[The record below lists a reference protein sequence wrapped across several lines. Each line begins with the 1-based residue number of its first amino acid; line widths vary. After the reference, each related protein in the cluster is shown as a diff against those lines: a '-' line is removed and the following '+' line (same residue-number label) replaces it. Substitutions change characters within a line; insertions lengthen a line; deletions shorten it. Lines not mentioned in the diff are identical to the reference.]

1 MAVVST
7 IGAKCRRC
15 YTCVRNCPAKAIKVV
30 EGQATVIEER
40 CIACGSCVRVCSQ
53 NAKQV
58 ESSLEK
64 VEELLAGG
72 PPVIACL
79 APSFPAAFYQVKP
92 LQIVTAVRKVGFF
105 QVMEVA
111 FGAELISQE
120 YSKIFQNKEMATFI
134 TTPCPAL
141 VSYVERYLPQ
151 LIPYLAP
158 VVSPMIALG
167 RAIKHQYRP
176 DARVVFIGP
185 CIAKKV
191 EINELEVAGVV
202 DAALTFRGLK
212 ELLDARGICIEDQ
225 EEGCFDGPK
234 PGVGRIFP
242 VSGGLLKTAALQ
254 ADVTE
259 NDILVVEGKDRVL
272 EVLHELAEGR
282 LRARFIDILFC
293 EGCVNGPRMENDL
306 SFFARK
312 EKVANYVQQ
321 ACACQAEDE
330 RWKEIRRFSHINVRR
345 SFSDKSMHLP
355 LPTEEEIQSIFRQ
368 INKFSKQDEL
378 NCGACG
384 YGSCREKA
392 VAVFQGLAEAE
403 MCLPY
408 LIDQLQQTYER
419 LAKSYQELEKSQEQL
434 VQSERLASI
443 GQLAAGVAHQVNN
456 PLGGILLHAHLL
468 LEDLKRDDP
477 QLSRVE
483 TIVNEADRCKEIV
496 GGLLNFARQSRPN
509 YVDYPINKIIADVLE
524 YAAKE
529 GKLSGIEVKAEL
541 DPSLPLAYVD
551 PHQLM
556 QAFENIVNNAIE
568 AMPQGGELNL
578 KTRNVPEEGMV
589 EVSIADTGCGIPEGN
604 LSKLFTPFF
613 TTKEMGKGTGLGLAI
628 AYGIIKTHRGSIEV
642 KSEVGKGTVFSLKIP
657 LGNSQPEIN
666 GIPFW
671 RGE

>member
-40 CIACGSCVRVCSQ
+40 CIACGNCVKVCSQ

-58 ESSLEK
+58 ESSIGM
-64 VEELLAGG
+64 VEELLAGKQ
-72 PPVIACL
+72 PVIACL

-92 LQIVTAVRKVGFF
+92 LQIVAAVRKLGFS

-111 FGAELISQE
+111 FGAELVSQE
-120 YSKIFQNKEMATFI
+120 YSKIFKNNEMPIFL

-141 VSYVERYLPQ
+141 VSYIQRHLPQ

-167 RAIKHQYRP
+167 RAIKHHYHP

-191 EINELEVAGVV
+191 EINEPEVAGIV

-212 ELLDARGICIEDQ
+212 EMLDMQGIHIEDQ
-225 EEGCFDGPK
+225 EEDCFDGPK

-254 ADVTE
+254 ADVTD

-272 EVLHELAEGR
+272 EVLQQLAEGM
-282 LRARFIDILFC
+282 LRAKFIDILFC

-312 EKVANYVQQ
+312 ERVASYVQE
-321 ACACQAEDE
+321 ACACQAEDD
-330 RWKEIRRFSHINVRR
+330 RWNEIRRYSNINVRR
-345 SFSDKSMHLP
+345 SFSNKSIHLP
-355 LPTEEEIQSIFRQ
+355 IPTEEEIQTIFRQ
-368 INKFSKQDEL
+368 INKFSKEDEL

-408 LIDQLQQTYER
+408 LIDQLQQTYQK
-419 LAKSYQELEKSQEQL
+419 LANSYQELEKSQEQL

-468 LEDLKRDDP
+468 LEDLKKDDP
-477 QLSRVE
+477 QLPRVE

-509 YVDYPINKIIADVLE
+509 YLDYPINKIIEDVLE
-524 YAAKE
+524 YASKE
-529 GKLSGIEVKAEL
+529 GKLSGIGVKGEL
-541 DPSLPLAYVD
+541 DPSLPYVYVD

-556 QAFENIVNNAIE
+556 QAFENIINNAIE
-568 AMPQGGELNL
+568 AMPGGGELTV
-578 KTRNVPEEGMV
+578 KTRNVPEERMV
-589 EVSIADTGCGIPEGN
+589 EVSIADTGCGIPEEN
-604 LSKLFTPFF
+604 LPKLFTPFF

-628 AYGIIKTHRGSIEV
+628 AYGIIKTHKGNIEV
-642 KSEVGKGTVFSLKIP
+642 KSELGRGTVFTLRIL
-657 LGNSQPEIN
+657 LGNPQSEMN
-666 GIPFW
+666 GVPF
-671 RGE
+671 

>member
-7 IGAKCRRC
+7 IGARCRRC

-58 ESSLEK
+58 QSSLGE
-64 VEELLAGG
+64 VEELLAGKQ
-72 PPVIACL
+72 PVIACL

-92 LQIVTAVRKVGFF
+92 LQIVTALRKLGFS

-120 YSKIFQNKEMATFI
+120 YSKIFKNKEMPAFI

-141 VSYVERYLPQ
+141 VSYIERYLPQ

-167 RAIKHQYRP
+167 RAIKHQYCP

-191 EINELEVAGVV
+191 EINEPEIAGVI

-212 ELLDARGICIEDQ
+212 EMLDGRGIRIEDQ

-254 ADVTE
+254 ADVTD
-259 NDILVVEGKDRVL
+259 NDIMVVEGKDRVL

-282 LRARFIDILFC
+282 LGARFIDILFC
-293 EGCVNGPRMENDL
+293 EGCVNGPRMENEL

-312 EKVANYVQQ
+312 EKVANYVQE
-321 ACACQAEDE
+321 ACACQTEDE
-330 RWKEIRRFSHINVRR
+330 RWNEIRRFGHIDVRR
-345 SFSDKSMHLP
+345 TFSDRSIRLP
-355 LPTEEEIQSIFRQ
+355 VPTEEEIQAIFRR
-368 INKFSKQDEL
+368 INKSSKEDEL

-384 YGSCREKA
+384 YSSCREKA

-408 LIDQLQQTYER
+408 LIDELQQTYQR
-419 LAKSYQELEKSQEQL
+419 LATSYQDLEKSQEQL

-468 LEDLKRDDP
+468 LEDLRRDDP
-477 QLSRVE
+477 QMPRVE
-483 TIVNEADRCKEIV
+483 TIVKEADRCKEIV

-509 YVDYPINKIIADVLE
+509 FVDYPINKIVENVLE
-524 YAAKE
+524 YASKE
-529 GKLSGIEVKAEL
+529 GKLSAIEVKAQL
-541 DPSLPLAYVD
+541 DPSLPPAYVD
-551 PHQLM
+551 PHQLT

-568 AMPQGGELNL
+568 AMPEGGELSVS
-578 KTRNVPEEGMV
+578 TRNLPAERMV
-589 EVSIADTGCGIPEGN
+589 EVTIADTGCGIPEEH
-604 LSKLFTPFF
+604 LPKLFTPFF
-613 TTKEMGKGTGLGLAI
+613 STKEMGKGTGLGLAI
-628 AYGIIKTHRGSIEV
+628 AYGIIKTHKGSIDV
-642 KSEVGKGTVFSLKIP
+642 KSEFGKGTVFTLRIP
-657 LGNSQPEIN
+657 WGNSQPEMDA
-666 GIPFW
+666 IPF
-671 RGE
+671 

>member
-40 CIACGSCVRVCSQ
+40 CIACGNCVKVCSQ

-58 ESSLEK
+58 ESSIGM
-64 VEELLAGG
+64 VEELLAGKQ
-72 PPVIACL
+72 PVIACL

-92 LQIVTAVRKVGFF
+92 LQIVAAVRKLGFS

-111 FGAELISQE
+111 FGAELVSQE
-120 YSKIFQNKEMATFI
+120 YSKIFKNDEMPIFL

-141 VSYVERYLPQ
+141 VSYIEMHLPQ

-167 RAIKHQYRP
+167 RAIKHHYHP

-191 EINELEVAGVV
+191 EINEPEVAGIV

-212 ELLDARGICIEDQ
+212 EMLDMQGIHIEDQ

-254 ADVTE
+254 ADVTD

-272 EVLHELAEGR
+272 EVLHQLAEGM
-282 LRARFIDILFC
+282 LRAKFIDILFC

-312 EKVANYVQQ
+312 ERVASYVQE
-321 ACACQAEDE
+321 ACACQPEDD
-330 RWKEIRRFSHINVRR
+330 RWAEIRRYSQIDVRR
-345 SFSDKSMHLP
+345 KFSDKSIHLP
-355 LPTEEEIQSIFRQ
+355 IPTEEEIQAVFRQ
-368 INKFSKQDEL
+368 INKFSKEDEL

-408 LIDQLQQTYER
+408 LIDQLQQTYQK
-419 LAKSYQELEKSQEQL
+419 LANSYQELEKSQTQL

-468 LEDLKRDDP
+468 LEDLRRDDP
-477 QLSRVE
+477 QLPRVE
-483 TIVNEADRCKEIV
+483 TIVKEADRCKEIV
-496 GGLLNFARQSRPN
+496 GGLLNFSRQSRPN
-509 YVDYPINKIIADVLE
+509 YVDYPMNKIIEEVLE
-524 YAAKE
+524 FTSKE
-529 GKLSGIEVKAEL
+529 GKLSGIDVKAEL
-541 DPSLPLAYVD
+541 HPSLPSAYVD

-556 QAFENIVNNAIE
+556 QAFENIINNAIE
-568 AMPQGGELNL
+568 AMAGGGEL
-578 KTRNVPEEGMV
+578 TVRTTYVPEERMV
-589 EVSIADTGCGIPEGN
+589 EVSIADTGCGIPEEN
-604 LSKLFTPFF
+604 LPKLFSPFF
-613 TTKEMGKGTGLGLAI
+613 STKEMGKGTGLGLAI
-628 AYGIIKTHRGSIEV
+628 AYGIIKTHRGNIEV
-642 KSEVGKGTVFSLKIP
+642 KSQVGKGTVFTLRIP
-657 LGNSQPEIN
+657 LGNPQSEMN
-666 GIPFW
+666 GIPS
-671 RGE
+671 

>member
-40 CIACGSCVRVCSQ
+40 CIACGNCVKVCSQ

-58 ESSLEK
+58 ESSIGM
-64 VEELLAGG
+64 VEELLAGKQ
-72 PPVIACL
+72 PVIACL

-92 LQIVTAVRKVGFF
+92 LQIVAAVRKLGFS

-111 FGAELISQE
+111 FGAELVSQE
-120 YSKIFQNKEMATFI
+120 YSKIFKNNEMPIFL

-141 VSYVERYLPQ
+141 VSYIQRHLPQ

-167 RAIKHQYRP
+167 RAIKHHYHP

-191 EINELEVAGVV
+191 EINEPEVAGIV

-212 ELLDARGICIEDQ
+212 EMLAMQGIHIEDQ
-225 EEGCFDGPK
+225 EEDCFDGPK

-254 ADVTE
+254 ADVTD

-272 EVLHELAEGR
+272 EVLQQLAEGM
-282 LRARFIDILFC
+282 LRAKFIDILFC

-312 EKVANYVQQ
+312 ERVASYVQE
-321 ACACQAEDE
+321 ACACQAEDD
-330 RWKEIRRFSHINVRR
+330 RWNEIRRYSNINVRR
-345 SFSDKSMHLP
+345 SFSNKSIHLP
-355 LPTEEEIQSIFRQ
+355 IPTEEEIQTIFRQ
-368 INKFSKQDEL
+368 INKFSKEDEL

-408 LIDQLQQTYER
+408 LIDQLQQTYQK
-419 LAKSYQELEKSQEQL
+419 LANSYQELEKSQEQL

-468 LEDLKRDDP
+468 LEDLKKDDP
-477 QLSRVE
+477 QLPRVE

-509 YVDYPINKIIADVLE
+509 YLDYPINKIIEDVLE
-524 YAAKE
+524 YASKE
-529 GKLSGIEVKAEL
+529 GKLSGIGVKGEL
-541 DPSLPLAYVD
+541 DPSLPYVYVD

-556 QAFENIVNNAIE
+556 QAFENIINNAIE
-568 AMPQGGELNL
+568 AMPGGGELTV
-578 KTRNVPEEGMV
+578 KTRNVPEERMV
-589 EVSIADTGCGIPEGN
+589 EVSIADTGCGIPEEN
-604 LSKLFTPFF
+604 LPKLFTPFF

-628 AYGIIKTHRGSIEV
+628 AYGIIKTHKGNIEV
-642 KSEVGKGTVFSLKIP
+642 KSELGRGTVFTLRIL
-657 LGNSQPEIN
+657 LGNPQSEMN
-666 GIPFW
+666 GVPF
-671 RGE
+671 

>member
-40 CIACGSCVRVCSQ
+40 CIACGNCVKVCSQ

-58 ESSLEK
+58 ESSIGM
-64 VEELLAGG
+64 VEELLAGKQ
-72 PPVIACL
+72 PVIACL

-92 LQIVTAVRKVGFF
+92 LQIVAAVRKLGFS

-111 FGAELISQE
+111 FGAELVSQE
-120 YSKIFQNKEMATFI
+120 YSKIFKNNEMPIFL

-141 VSYVERYLPQ
+141 VSYIQRHLPQ

-167 RAIKHQYRP
+167 RAIKHHYHP

-191 EINELEVAGVV
+191 EINEPEVAGIV

-212 ELLDARGICIEDQ
+212 EMLDMQGIHIEDQ

-254 ADVTE
+254 ADVTD

-272 EVLHELAEGR
+272 EVLQQLAEGM
-282 LRARFIDILFC
+282 LRAKFIDILFC

-312 EKVANYVQQ
+312 ERVASYVQE
-321 ACACQAEDE
+321 ACACQAEDD
-330 RWKEIRRFSHINVRR
+330 RWNEIRRYSNINVRR
-345 SFSDKSMHLP
+345 SFSNKSIHLP
-355 LPTEEEIQSIFRQ
+355 IPTEEEIQTIFRQ
-368 INKFSKQDEL
+368 INKFSKEDEL

-408 LIDQLQQTYER
+408 LIDQLQQTYQK
-419 LAKSYQELEKSQEQL
+419 LANSYQELEKSQEQL

-468 LEDLKRDDP
+468 LEDLKKDDP
-477 QLSRVE
+477 QLPRVE

-509 YVDYPINKIIADVLE
+509 YLDYPINKIIEDVLE
-524 YAAKE
+524 YASKE
-529 GKLSGIEVKAEL
+529 GKLSGIGVKGEL
-541 DPSLPLAYVD
+541 DPSLPYVYVD

-556 QAFENIVNNAIE
+556 QAFENIINNAIE
-568 AMPQGGELNL
+568 AMPGGGELTV
-578 KTRNVPEEGMV
+578 KTRNVPEERMV
-589 EVSIADTGCGIPEGN
+589 EVSIADTGCGIPEEN
-604 LSKLFTPFF
+604 LPKLFTPFF

-628 AYGIIKTHRGSIEV
+628 AYGIIKTHKGNIEV
-642 KSEVGKGTVFSLKIP
+642 KSQVGKGTVFTLRIP
-657 LGNSQPEIN
+657 LGNPQSEMN
-666 GIPFW
+666 GVPS
-671 RGE
+671 